1 MRVQQEPKRETTMN
15 VYGSAILD
23 SKRSA
28 NSKIVRLILTRS
40 LRRRSEKGRSPVGE
54 SLLCGAE
61 VVFSRREEFKRI
73 FESLARAR
81 CDQSQV
87 ALGTHGACC
96 ECLDFREF
104 Q

>member
-1 MRVQQEPKRETTMN
+1 MN

-40 LRRRSEKGRSPVGE
+40 LQQRSEKDRSPVGE

-61 VVFSRREEFKRI
+61 VVFSRREDLNRLREP
-73 FESLARAR
+73 
-81 CDQSQV
+81 V
-87 ALGTHGACC
+87 AIGPK
-96 ECLDFREF
+96 
-104 Q
+104 